1 MAAQAMKRA
10 NLVKVDGRWYIVHPD
25 SQPQLLTDAE
35 AKEILT
41 RAFEMGEL
49 RTGDGKLATEV
60 IL

>member
-1 MAAQAMKRA
+1 MKRA